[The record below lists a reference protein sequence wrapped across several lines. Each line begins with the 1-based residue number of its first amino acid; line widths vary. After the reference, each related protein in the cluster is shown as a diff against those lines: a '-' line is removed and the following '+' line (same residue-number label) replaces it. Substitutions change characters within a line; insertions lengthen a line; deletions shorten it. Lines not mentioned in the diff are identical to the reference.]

1 MRILLTYHAQ
11 MKSKQRTI
19 PQECIQKVIENPE
32 KKEIDRFDSSLIHF
46 ISQVENRYL
55 RIIGR
60 WLNKSDFLVVSVFF
74 DRRLKKKGKKKC

>member
-11 MKSKQRTI
+11 MKSKQRAI
-19 PQECIQKVIENPE
+19 PQKCIQKVIEKPE
-32 KKEIDRFDSSLIHF
+32 KTEIDRFDSSLIHF
-46 ISQVENRYL
+46 ISQVESRYL
-55 RIIGR
+55 RIIGK